1 MFRLIFLTFLVS
13 GCAHPSTD
21 RPVSIPLGLQRTVGR
36 RTVWRTN
43 AAPTCPAKVEELAA
57 HRRAFGQRHITCG
70 DEAAQDIYLRSRSAL
85 SPSRSRRGAQPRAS
99 AEGASP
105 GYRCSACLPREPR
118 VRQRPYHATR
128 CRKCV
133 RNALICV
140 DKKHWRVN
148 VRSGHIDGYASARDP
163 CRFGAYQVCA
173 SVCDGA
179 APNTWFWGSCMT
191 MPATPFI
198 DLLSAITVSLEE
210 ALCGYCRMTVDD
222 VALFDYH
229 GALVVV
235 ETDVDEIVFI
245 HPPGGPAEAPASLP
259 STPCRPR
266 EAPADAAVRMVREM
280 TGLQVTIVRE
290 FASFIQEGT
299 PTGTMFAHCYVA
311 RVYDGSLIDDG
322 PEGPA
327 RSYPLGRPSSDHA
340 NPDRQPAGAPRLP

>member
-1 MFRLIFLTFLVS
+1 
-13 GCAHPSTD
+13 
-21 RPVSIPLGLQRTVGR
+21 
-36 RTVWRTN
+36 
-43 AAPTCPAKVEELAA
+43 
-57 HRRAFGQRHITCG
+57 
-70 DEAAQDIYLRSRSAL
+70 
-85 SPSRSRRGAQPRAS
+85 
-99 AEGASP
+99 
-105 GYRCSACLPREPR
+105 
-118 VRQRPYHATR
+118 
-128 CRKCV
+128 
-133 RNALICV
+133 
-140 DKKHWRVN
+140 
-148 VRSGHIDGYASARDP
+148 
-163 CRFGAYQVCA
+163 
-173 SVCDGA
+173 
-179 APNTWFWGSCMT
+179 

-259 STPCRPR
+259 SNPCRPR

-327 RSYPLGRPSSDHA
+327 RSYPLDALPAITPIRIANQRALHA
-340 NPDRQPAGAPRLP
+340 YLEQLHQISGPA